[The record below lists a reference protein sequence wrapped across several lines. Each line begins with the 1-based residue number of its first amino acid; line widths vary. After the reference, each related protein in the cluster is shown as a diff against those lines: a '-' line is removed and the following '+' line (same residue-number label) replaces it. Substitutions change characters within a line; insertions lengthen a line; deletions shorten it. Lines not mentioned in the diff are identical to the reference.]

1 MNQRFTHPE
10 FPLHAAVKLP
20 SSHVHVGL
28 APSKMQERDSKQVH
42 CTSSADLQTLALAP
56 QEPPNTTNQVSPTP
70 HGGEDSSHFAMFQGC
85 FLNPGSRVVHKFLD
99 VLLP

>member
-56 QEPPNTTNQVSPTP
+56 QEPPNTT
-70 HGGEDSSHFAMFQGC
+70 GGFLSHFAMFQGC